1 MEQIQSAITAGSMLS
16 GLSSSAILGVL
27 VIILGYIAFKTYN
40 QGILE
45 HGKKLDNI
53 TKATEDVVKET
64 KTLNSS
70 TKISLE
76 SAKETRDLLV
86 KMNEEQN
93 KKVNED
99 LKEIKQSVK
108 KVEDK
113 FVYTGTG
120 IRREQ

>member
-64 KTLNSS
+64 KTLNIS

-113 FVYTGTG
+113 FIYTGTG

>member
-53 TKATEDVVKET
+53 TKATEDVVQET